1 MEERLWTI
9 FEQFP
14 VAVLV
19 LVVVVLF
26 MRYIRERDK
35 QAIGRDERFAQ
46 ALDNNTAA
54 LHDVAEAVT
63 ALRERAN
70 GNNHA

>member
-1 MEERLWTI
+1 MEERLWSI

-26 MRYIRERDK
+26 MRYIRERDE
-35 QAIGRDERFAQ
+35 QAVGRDKRFAQ

-63 ALRERAN
+63 ALRERTNN
-70 GNNHA
+70 GAA